1 MVLLR
6 QSFILLLLLNSG
18 PCLAVP
24 VVPNFGSGASQS
36 RTETR
41 NQTKEII
48 QSYSYNTGYTWSQSG
63 TNIQVIGG
71 GTVTPKTI
79 NGITNTV
86 NGITSKWKTIDL
98 NNKPQYEQVI
108 PGAGTQYNES
118 LIGPGLAEYVHIE
131 RETTT
136 KSLTESTSIFSQ

>member
-1 MVLLR
+1 MKQYLFLL
-6 QSFILLLLLNSG
+6 FLLNRSVSF
-18 PCLAVP
+18 AVP
-24 VVPNFGSGASQS
+24 VIPNFGSGASQS

-41 NQTKEII
+41 SNTREII
-48 QSYSYNTGYTWSQSG
+48 QSYSYNTGYTWNQSG

-108 PGAGTQYNES
+108 PGAGTQYAES
-118 LIGPGLAEYVHIE
+118 LMGPGLAEYVHID
-131 RETTT
+131 RTVDTHSIT
-136 KSLTESTSIFSQ
+136 DTSSVFSQ

>member
-1 MVLLR
+1 MKQCLFL
-6 QSFILLLLLNSG
+6 FFLLNSSASF
-18 PCLAVP
+18 AVP
-24 VVPNFGSGASQS
+24 VIPNFGSGASQS

-41 NQTKEII
+41 NNTREII
-48 QSYSYNTGYTWSQSG
+48 QSYSYNTGYTWNQSG

-79 NGITNTV
+79 NGTTNTV

-108 PGAGTQYNES
+108 PGAGTQYSES
-118 LIGPGLAEYVHIE
+118 LIGPGLAEYVHID
-131 RETTT
+131 RTIDTHSIT
-136 KSLTESTSIFSQ
+136 DTSSVFSQ